1 MFGLIVCKSR
11 LYFAFLNLTDNSM
24 NILKTFVTIF
34 ALVSTT
40 SVSDNNLLRQSHGT
54 IQGKTTSAQQE
65 EKKCIAEALWY
76 EARGEGLEGM
86 KHVLSVI
93 HNRKESKQ
101 YPSTYCKVIKQYK
114 QFSYR
119 NNFPKEKVL
128 DIARKPVGASEE
140 QVKGLVLELAE
151 NASKGLFKPL
161 LKPSVM
167 HYHTNDVRPYWKA
180 AFRVEVQHGKHV
192 FLIKK

>member
-1 MFGLIVCKSR
+1 M
-11 LYFAFLNLTDNSM
+11 NL
-24 NILKTFVTIF
+24 LKT
-34 ALVSTT
+34 LVICLSVLSTT
-40 SVSDNNLLRQSHGT
+40 SVSDKNLLQQSHGL
-54 IQGKTTSAQQE
+54 IQQGKSLLKQQE

-76 EARGEGLEGM
+76 EARGEGLQGM
-86 KHVLSVI
+86 KYVLSVI
-93 HNRKESKQ
+93 HNRKESKT

-119 NNFPKEKVL
+119 NNFQKEKVM

-140 QVKGLVLELAE
+140 EVKGWVLSLAE

-167 HYHTNDVRPYWKA
+167 HYHTTDVSPYWKVA
-180 AFRVEVQHGKHV
+180 YKVEVQHGKHV
-192 FLIKK
+192 FLAKK

>member
-1 MFGLIVCKSR
+1 MF
-11 LYFAFLNLTDNSM
+11 N
-24 NILKTFVTIF
+24 LKTLVIVLT
-34 ALVSTT
+34 LVSST
-40 SVSDNNLLRQSHGT
+40 SVSDSNLLRQDHGL
-54 IQGKTTSAQQE
+54 IKGKTTPLQQE

-101 YPSTYCKVIKQYK
+101 YPGTYCKVIKQYK

-140 QVKGLVLELAE
+140 QAKGLVLELAE

-161 LKPSVM
+161 LKPSVL
-167 HYHTNDVRPYWKA
+167 HYHTSDVKPYWKA
-180 AFRVEVQHGKHV
+180 AFRTEVQHGKHV
-192 FLIKK
+192 FLVKK